1 MAPPKRP
8 KVMLRN
14 LPNNYTRAMLLNL
27 LEKEGFVGR
36 FDFLRLG
43 TTTDETDDAEDLLRP
58 LP

>member
-1 MAPPKRP
+1 
-8 KVMLRN
+8 MLRN